1 VKKSNRRNSA
11 RENVLQIILDNM
23 DQGILLV
30 DEKMRVV
37 MFNRRLLELFDYM
50 VEDIAEDMPFEE
62 VLRRW
67 VARGGHDEATM
78 RQTIEQAHSRE
89 PLSIEI
95 PLPDGRWVEIRH
107 TPLPEG
113 GLVRTFTDITERKRA
128 QERLLHLAHHDP
140 LTDLP
145 NRTLF
150 HDRLEHAIEVATRAE
165 DCLAILYLDLDG
177 FKAINDR
184 MGHQSGDLLL
194 QSIAKRL
201 RGSVRKSDTV
211 SRIGG
216 DEFIVLLAGAC
227 SDSSAAAVAGKILK
241 SFERP
246 FKAGGEKIS
255 IGVSLG
261 IARFPA
267 DGADVHTLVRCADS
281 AMYKAKADGGGCWR
295 FYSDPL

>member
-1 VKKSNRRNSA
+1 VKISNRRSSA

-50 VEDIAEDMPFEE
+50 AEDIAENMPFEE

-67 VARGGHDEATM
+67 AAKGGHDEDAMFQAIT
-78 RQTIEQAHSRE
+78 QAHSRR

-95 PLPDGRWVEIRH
+95 PLPDGRYVEIRH
-107 TPLPEG
+107 IPLAEG
-113 GLVRTFTDITERKRA
+113 GLVRTFTDITERKLA

-150 HDRLEHAIEVATRAE
+150 HDRLEHAIQMAGRTGDR
-165 DCLAILYLDLDG
+165 LAIIYLDLDG

-184 MGHQSGDLLL
+184 MGHESGDHLL
-194 QSIAKRL
+194 QRIAERL
-201 RGSVRKSDTV
+201 QGSVRKSDTV
-211 SRIGG
+211 ARMGG
-216 DEFIVLLAGAC
+216 DEFTVLLPGAHD
-227 SDSSAAAVAGKILK
+227 DSSAASVAGKILE
-241 SFERP
+241 SFSHP
-246 FKAGGEKIS
+246 FEAGGQEIE
-255 IGVSLG
+255 IGVSMG
-261 IARFPA
+261 ISRFPT
-267 DGADVHTLVRCADS
+267 DGEDPLDLLRAADS
-281 AMYKAKADGGGCWR
+281 AMYRAKQDGGGCYR
-295 FYSDPL
+295 FFSRPH